1 MHPSTS
7 VVVPVMVEA
16 WCLCAGC
23 AVSELGALK
32 KSASPIEV
40 GVKKCDSLP
49 GPMSVRRARF
59 WGSTGEHKLSANASP
74 TKARSEIVSVRL
86 CPIIPGLYLQR
97 KRTNLA
103 GLLPEKYKLSPSPVL
118 RPLLLLFSLH
128 PQTIITIQ
136 YHQSPRLRRSSR
148 CSKSPPSPVI
158 PKSSV
163 KITSQDLNASIPT
176 QSRSA
181 HLSVDLN
188 SSPALNSFSSSSLT
202 TANISF
208 QDFPVFT
215 TDPQS
220 PWLPSTNSSLPAQSA
235 QQLQSPESPQQDF
248 VLFDQPQ
255 PPNRS
260 TTSLQSQ
267 RRHSSHLHNRH
278 QQPVSPAAQNQRV
291 AQLLQAFGH
300 SSSPVNRPTN
310 QFYASSAPSSSTA
323 LNKQNRPARPP
334 VPLFSQS
341 TGSVPQQTA
350 KMMNAAGL
358 CTLYLTF
365 RTIRSPVSDVELP
378 EEFTAF
384 DGGANTAFSSPAVP
398 SVFDFGGSSSSS
410 IGNLAT
416 ISPQDLFAH
425 DNFMS
430 APNSSALTAL
440 TSPSIYNESPEF
452 DGYDVSPNFGSADF
466 DSAADPWFP
475 LFPQENNVTPAQP
488 NSVENSPELKS
499 DEVDSDNQS
508 PAPSRRKS
516 GTSPS
521 TRHSSVAGVNAR
533 KRDKPL
539 PPIVIEDPSDIV
551 AMKRARNTLAARK
564 SRERKAAK
572 LEELEDK
579 IAKLEAERDHWKRIA
594 LAQTGMQ

>member
-1 MHPSTS
+1 MEWTHQRCMNERMRGS
-7 VVVPVMVEA
+7 VESKAPGRGFVVLFIIV
-16 WCLCAGC
+16 L
-23 AVSELGALK
+23 VSFHCDNNANVILGL
-32 KSASPIEV
+32 
-40 GVKKCDSLP
+40 
-49 GPMSVRRARF
+49 
-59 WGSTGEHKLSANASP
+59 
-74 TKARSEIVSVRL
+74 
-86 CPIIPGLYLQR
+86 
-97 KRTNLA
+97 
-103 GLLPEKYKLSPSPVL
+103 
-118 RPLLLLFSLH
+118 
-128 PQTIITIQ
+128 
-136 YHQSPRLRRSSR
+136 

-176 QSRSA
+176 QPPRSA

-202 TANISF
+202 TANISV

-350 KMMNAAGL
+350 KMMNAA
-358 CTLYLTF
+358 
-365 RTIRSPVSDVELP
+365 DVELP

-466 DSAADPWFP
+466 DGAADPWFP
-475 LFPQENNVTPAQP
+475 LFPQDNNVAPAQP

-539 PPIVIEDPSDIV
+539 PPIVIDDPSDIV